1 MKLHYVKPIL
11 VTSQSLELLSFLI
24 VTSVSPWLNILS
36 VLQIIQYTSV
46 LMKMQ
51 LGRKK
56 NVPKLIMLKVAEL

>member
-36 VLQIIQYTSV
+36 MLQIIQYMSV
-46 LMKMQ
+46 LMK
-51 LGRKK
+51 
-56 NVPKLIMLKVAEL
+56 I

>member
-36 VLQIIQYTSV
+36 VLQIIQYMSV

-56 NVPKLIMLKVAEL
+56 NVTF